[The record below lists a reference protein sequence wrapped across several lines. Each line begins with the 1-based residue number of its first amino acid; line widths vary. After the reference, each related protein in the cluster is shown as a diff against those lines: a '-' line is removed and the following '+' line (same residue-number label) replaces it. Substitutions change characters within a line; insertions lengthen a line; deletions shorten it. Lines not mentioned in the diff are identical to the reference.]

1 MLSHDRLFATPWTVT
16 HRAPLKNGI
25 SLARNTG
32 AGCHFLLQRI
42 FLTQRSILHFL
53 HLLHRQEDSL
63 PPVSKGK
70 IVWKLHF
77 TLASGIRG
85 HTKDVQQPSPGPQ
98 KKGDTLAPILFQ
110 SCDLQASFP
119 FKFTVANSLDLG
131 PVSSFGAWA
140 EVVLV
145 GLAEGSSGAD
155 SRVNQKIMGDGHWA
169 HLSMS
174 SDSTQL
180 PPNLT
185 PVIYVLGGF

>member
-1 MLSHDRLFATPWTVT
+1 MF
-16 HRAPLKNGI
+16 
-25 SLARNTG
+25 RN
-32 AGCHFLLQRI
+32 
-42 FLTQRSILHFL
+42 
-53 HLLHRQEDSL
+53 HLLDHR
-63 PPVSKGK
+63 
-70 IVWKLHF
+70 
-77 TLASGIRG
+77 R
-85 HTKDVQQPSPGPQ
+85 
-98 KKGDTLAPILFQ
+98 KGDTLTPILFQ

-119 FKFTVANSLDLG
+119 FKFTMANSSDLG
-131 PVSSFGAWA
+131 PVSAFGAWA

-180 PPNLT
+180 LPTLT